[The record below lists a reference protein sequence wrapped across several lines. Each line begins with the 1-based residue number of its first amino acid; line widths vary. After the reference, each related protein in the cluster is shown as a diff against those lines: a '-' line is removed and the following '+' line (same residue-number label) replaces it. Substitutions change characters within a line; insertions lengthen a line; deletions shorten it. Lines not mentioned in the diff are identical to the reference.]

1 MVIRAVID
9 TNIWVSALLN
19 PFGPPAKLRK
29 SFEKGIFHVIISDSM
44 IEELADVLNHPR
56 IKDRYGISGNDIQQ
70 LLTLIEERSEHILL
84 SGNVN
89 ICRDKDDDL
98 VVETAIKGKAGYLVT
113 RDDDIKSDKEVST
126 FLSRYGIS
134 VLSVA
139 KFLKVI
145 EEG

>member
-1 MVIRAVID
+1 MAIRVVID
-9 TNIWVSALLN
+9 TNSWVSALLN

-29 SFEKGIFHVIISDSM
+29 SFEKGIFQVVISESM
-44 IEELADVLNHPR
+44 FEELADVLDHPR
-56 IKDRYGISGNDIQQ
+56 IKDKYGITESDIQQ

-98 VVETAIKGKAGYLVT
+98 VIETAINGKAEYLVT

-126 FLSRYGIS
+126 FLSKHGVS
-134 VLSVA
+134 VLSIA
-139 KFLKVI
+139 NFLKI
-145 EEG
+145 IKN